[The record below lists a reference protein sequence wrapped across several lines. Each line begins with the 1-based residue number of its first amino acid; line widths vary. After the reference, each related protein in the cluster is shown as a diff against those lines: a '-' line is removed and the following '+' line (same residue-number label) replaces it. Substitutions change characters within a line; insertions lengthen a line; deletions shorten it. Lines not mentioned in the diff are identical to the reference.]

1 MVPCTA
7 VRSVDLN
14 CDLGESFGAYV
25 LGDDASLLRFVTS
38 ANVACGIHAGDPS
51 VLRRTIRLARLA
63 NVSVGAHPG
72 FSDLVGFGRRE
83 MLIAPDDLEDL
94 VLYQIAAVA
103 GIARAEGATLRHV
116 KPHGAL
122 YNMAARDSR
131 LARAVARAIVAFD
144 ASLRL
149 FAPAGSALEGEGAK
163 AGLRVVREG
172 FIDRQYEH
180 DGTLTP
186 RSIPGAVLTDP
197 ADIIQRA
204 VQIVQEASVT
214 SRTGEPVRL
223 EAETLCIHG
232 DSPGAAALAHQLREA
247 LRRDGISVQSPE

>member
-1 MVPCTA
+1 
-7 VRSVDLN
+7 VRPVDLN

-25 LGDDASLLRFVTS
+25 LGDDASLLCSVTS

-51 VLRRTIRLARLA
+51 VLRRTIRLAKA
-63 NVSVGAHPG
+63 ADVAIGAHPG
-72 FSDLVGFGRRE
+72 YPDLVGFGRRE
-83 MLIAPDDLEDL
+83 MAIPPDDLEDL

-103 GIARAEGATLRHV
+103 GMARVEGAILRHV

-131 LARAVARAIVAFD
+131 LARAIARAVVAFD

-149 FAPAGSALEGEGAK
+149 YVPSGSALEREGGE
-163 AGLRVVREG
+163 AGLQLVREA
-172 FIDRQYEH
+172 FIDRLYEA

-186 RSIPGAVLTDP
+186 RGWPGAVLTDP

-204 VQIVQEASVT
+204 IRMVRDAMVI

-223 EAETLCIHG
+223 AAETLCIHG
-232 DSPGAAALAHQLREA
+232 DTLGAARLARDLREA
-247 LRRDGISVQSPE
+247 LRREGILVQSPA